1 MSERNPL
8 TLRVTP
14 SAQSVEENYV
24 PSERGN
30 EERRKSAETRK
41 LKPMTAEPNILILG
55 RTQAAEMQAVVASVR
70 THVSP
75 RNIQTVSDIESASRL
90 VSEENWFADLV
101 VVCQNWPD
109 EFSESDVQQL
119 LSLFPLARW
128 ICCFGV
134 WCESDGR
141 NRDIWPPAI
150 RTPARNAE
158 ARIRRELAVLK
169 GTHPVLPLT
178 ASRDETYEFDYAVPF
193 PKTTGL
199 RVRVN
204 SPDLEYRRTL
214 EAMLRAAGHHV
225 IRQPNDDIPDVLL
238 WDADPWSERLAG
250 EIQDFHA
257 RHPHVAIVALMT
269 FAHPEM
275 IEAIKACGA
284 RNVVPKLTSHVTLLE
299 ELEDALSGSDTKAC
313 S

>member
-1 MSERNPL
+1 
-8 TLRVTP
+8 
-14 SAQSVEENYV
+14 
-24 PSERGN
+24 
-30 EERRKSAETRK
+30 
-41 LKPMTAEPNILILG
+41 MTAEPNILILG

-70 THVSP
+70 NYVSP
-75 RNIQTVSDIESASRL
+75 GSIQTVSDVETASRL
-90 VSEENWFADLV
+90 VSGENWFADLV

-109 EFSESDVQQL
+109 EFSDADVQQL

-128 ICCFGV
+128 VCCFGV

-158 ARIRRELAVLK
+158 RRIRSELAVFK

-178 ASRDETYEFDYAVPF
+178 ASRDETYEFNYAVPYS
-193 PKTTGL
+193 KTTGS
-199 RVRVN
+199 RVIVN

-214 EAMLRAAGHHV
+214 EEMLRAAGHHV
-225 IRQPNDDIPDVLL
+225 IRAQNDDIPDVLL

-250 EIQDFHA
+250 EIQNFCA
-257 RHPHVAIVALMT
+257 RHPNVAIVALMT

-275 IEAIKACGA
+275 IEAIKICGA
-284 RNVVPKLTSHVTLLE
+284 QNVIPKLTSHVTLLD
-299 ELEDALSGSDTKAC
+299 ELEEAASHISRFNAPHRDTTL
-313 S
+313 